1 MNIFFRAG
9 DISPKPD
16 CALELGV
23 VADGHAVRV
32 ELERAAIQHF
42 LGSDPCDK
50 ETVLEFVRRNRK
62 AIEWVI
68 HAHLIAHGVPLNR
81 HLVITAN
88 DLRGVQLV

>member
-32 ELERAAIQHF
+32 ELERSAIQHY
-42 LGSDPCDK
+42 LGSDCRD
-50 ETVLEFVRRNRK
+50 EDAVEFVRRNRK
-62 AIEWVI
+62 PIERVI
-68 HAHLIAHGVPLNR
+68 HAHLIAHGVPVNR

-88 DLRGVQLV
+88 DLRAVQLV

>member
-1 MNIFFRAG
+1 MDIFFRAG
-9 DISPKPD
+9 DISHKPD
-16 CALELGV
+16 CGLELGV

-32 ELERAAIQHF
+32 ELDRSAIQHY
-42 LGSDPCDK
+42 LGPEHCD
-50 ETVLEFVRRNRK
+50 EEAVLEFVRRNRK
-62 AIEWVI
+62 PIEWVI